1 MRISQTDDGSTA
13 GCKTSV
19 TILSMTA
26 QNGIFQEELGNYAGI
41 PPTGKQVSVM
51 GISILRLAQGRIVER
66 WNVSEELGLLQQLG
80 IIPSTG

>member
-1 MRISQTDDGSTA
+1 
-13 GCKTSV
+13 
-19 TILSMTA
+19 MTA
-26 QNGIFQEELGNYAGI
+26 QNGIFQEELSNYAGI